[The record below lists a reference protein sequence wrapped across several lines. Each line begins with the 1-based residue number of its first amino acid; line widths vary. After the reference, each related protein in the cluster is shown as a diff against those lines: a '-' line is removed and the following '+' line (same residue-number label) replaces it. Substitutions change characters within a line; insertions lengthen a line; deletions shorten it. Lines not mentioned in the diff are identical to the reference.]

1 MHPLNC
7 LLVDDEPAALDILTH
22 YVHQTPFLKLAGRCL
37 GPIEALQK
45 VYSEPID
52 LIFLDI
58 HMPELSGLD
67 FIKVLNGRAKVI
79 LTTAYSQYALEGY
92 EYNVVDYLLKPVAF
106 DRFLK
111 AAQKALDQR
120 SPVTPPSPTVPLQPA
135 EEDYIFVKADN
146 RTQRITLSDIQYVEG
161 LGNYVSIYTDQG
173 RVVTLLTMK
182 EVEERLPERRFMRIH
197 RSYLIALDR
206 LQYIEGNEVFL
217 DKKTAIPLGE
227 TYREKFFKALESKT
241 LNKR

>member
-1 MHPLNC
+1 M
-7 LLVDDEPAALDILTH
+7 AF
-22 YVHQTPFLKLAGRCL
+22 PFA
-37 GPIEALQK
+37 IS
-45 VYSEPID
+45 YS
-52 LIFLDI
+52 
-58 HMPELSGLD
+58 STD
-67 FIKVLNGRAKVI
+67 FWV
-79 LTTAYSQYALEGY
+79 TA
-92 EYNVVDYLLKPVAF
+92 
-106 DRFLK
+106 
-111 AAQKALDQR
+111 
-120 SPVTPPSPTVPLQPA
+120 TPPTPTVPTQPA